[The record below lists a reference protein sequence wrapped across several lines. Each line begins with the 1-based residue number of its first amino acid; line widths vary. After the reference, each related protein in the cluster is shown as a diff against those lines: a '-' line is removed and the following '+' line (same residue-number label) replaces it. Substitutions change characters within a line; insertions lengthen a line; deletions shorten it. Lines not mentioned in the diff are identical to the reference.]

1 MLQSIRDSLSGW
13 VLWFVVGL
21 IAVPFA
27 FVGIESF
34 RMGNSDPVLVEVGD
48 TEITE
53 SQFRAAF
60 DQRFRQLQQMMGDSF
75 RPDMINT
82 AEFRAAVLQD
92 MSNEALL
99 LQYAREQGY
108 RGSDAEVME
117 YLRVAPLLL
126 FTECAKPVPAAPK
139 PSLH

>member
-82 AEFRAAVLQD
+82 AEFRAAV
-92 MSNEALL
+92 A
-99 LQYAREQGY
+99 AIRA
-108 RGSDAEVME
+108 AE
-117 YLRVAPLLL
+117 RRDQAPG
-126 FTECAKPVPAAPK
+126 
-139 PSLH
+139 